1 MKKEQDILENILW
14 PKEKM
19 NMVGNLSFA
28 NSTDFKT
35 MTTIDV
41 SRTEKS
47 LEVFYCNAPIL
58 NPEDKTFFVKLYM
71 SKEGDNYVVDFK
83 KSSPELKTE
92 QDIEDTLNTVKN
104 AIIKMNVKPSFF
116 PTGVIENKLKNK
128 M

>member
-1 MKKEQDILENILW
+1 MKKEQEVLENILW

-19 NMVGNLSFA
+19 NMAGNLSFS
-28 NSTDFKT
+28 NSADFKT

-58 NPEDKTFFVKLYM
+58 NPGDKKFFVKLYM
-71 SKEGDNYVVDFK
+71 NKEGDNYVVDFK

-92 QDIEDTLNTVKN
+92 KDIEDALNTVKN

-116 PTGVIENKLKNK
+116 PTSVIENKLKNK